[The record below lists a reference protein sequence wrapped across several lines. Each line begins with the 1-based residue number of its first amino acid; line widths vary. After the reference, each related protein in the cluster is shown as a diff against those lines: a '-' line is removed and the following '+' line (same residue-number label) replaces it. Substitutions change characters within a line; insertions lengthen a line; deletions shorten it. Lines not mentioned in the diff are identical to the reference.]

1 MQLVV
6 IATCYSLGS
15 GYFSWTG
22 NVPLVP
28 LLSFYIA
35 IASSAFFFFLC
46 ISSVFLTPLC
56 GHSIKQLNF
65 MFCINFSA

>member
-35 IASSAFFFFLC
+35 IASSAFFFFSLHF
-46 ISSVFLTPLC
+46 ISVFDTFVWTQYKATQFYVL
-56 GHSIKQLNF
+56 H
-65 MFCINFSA
+65 

>member
-35 IASSAFFFFLC
+35 IASSAFFFF
-46 ISSVFLTPLC
+46 
-56 GHSIKQLNF
+56 
-65 MFCINFSA
+65 SAFHQCF